1 MPTSIIGE
9 TIGRYQIMEE
19 IGRGGLAVVYRAVDT
34 LLQRNVAVKMILPDQ
49 QQTDKFLKRFNRE
62 AKTLA
67 GLSHPSIVKVL
78 DYGEHG
84 GTPYLVLEYIPGGTL
99 SSRMGKAYSY
109 TEAAAILAPIAHA
122 LHHAH
127 QHKVVHRDVKPANIL
142 INESGQP
149 MLSDFGIVKLT
160 DTEESQGL
168 TATGVVVGTPAYM
181 APEQIQGKQIDGR
194 VDIYALG
201 IVFFELITGRKPYI
215 ANTPI
220 ELTLKHLN
228 DPIPRPRMI
237 VRDLP
242 PEVEQ
247 IVMKSMAKKPEDRY
261 QDMAHFATVLERL
274 AAGQKGS
281 LRLLER
287 PPEKKEKEPTGDK
300 WPGDKWPGE
309 KPRTAEQAAAQ
320 KKGLN
325 KGLVFGI
332 GGAAVLVAA
341 GLVFG
346 LVVYPGISAKPT
358 LTPAEQPA
366 KTAIAEVTV
375 VTTTIPEKP
384 TNTPAPVITHTP
396 TAPAQGVTP
405 SPTPTVATPQV
416 VSNVIGPE
424 NADKVSELLRL
435 EKISVIHLDWTRDG
449 KWIVDAGSSRIT
461 LIDPASMKGM
471 ETLPLGNDIP
481 IAIALT
487 SDSQQIY
494 VLVGN
499 VVTRYNLT
507 DKKATSKFIIQGG
520 ANSMALTADD
530 KTIALGMLDNKVQL
544 INAENGTALRS
555 LRSNYGGWAVAFS
568 PDSKWVA
575 AGTSQGA
582 LMWDTETGFWQ
593 SLATGKGSLVK
604 SLVFSHDGKWLAGG
618 SSGTIYI
625 WDVATGDE
633 VGKITEEFGDVN
645 SLQFSPDDRLLA
657 SGTTD
662 FTVRMWD
669 TSSWKEL
676 RQLKNHVSEVFSVV
690 FSPTGDRIASGA
702 NEGYI
707 RLWGIP

>member
-1 MPTSIIGE
+1 MATSIIGE

-84 GTPYLVLEYIPGGTL
+84 GTPYLVMEYIPGGTL
-99 SSRMGKAYSY
+99 SNRMGKAYSY

-142 INESGQP
+142 VNESGQP

-194 VDIYALG
+194 ADIYALG
-201 IVFFELITGRKPYI
+201 IVFFELITGRKPYV

-228 DPIPRPRMI
+228 DPIPRPRLI

-261 QDMAHFATVLERL
+261 QDMAHFAAVLERL

-287 PPEKKEKEPTGDK
+287 PPEKKEKEPTG
-300 WPGDKWPGE
+300 E
-309 KPRTAEQAAAQ
+309 KPRPAEQAAAR

-346 LVVYPGISAKPT
+346 LVVYPRIFAKPT
-358 LTPAEQPA
+358 PTPAEQPVETVVA
-366 KTAIAEVTV
+366 GVTV
-375 VTTTIPEKP
+375 VATTIPEKP
-384 TNTPAPVITHTP
+384 TDIPAPVITDTP
-396 TAPAQGVTP
+396 NAPVQDITL
-405 SPTPTVATPQV
+405 SPTPTVETPQV
-416 VSNVIGPE
+416 VTNIIGPE
-424 NADKVSELLRL
+424 NANKVSELLRL
-435 EKISVIHLDWTRDG
+435 EKISVIQLDWTRDG
-449 KWIVDAGSSRIT
+449 KWIVDAGTNRIT
-461 LIDPASMKGM
+461 LVDPASMKGM

-499 VVTRYNLT
+499 VVTRYNLA
-507 DKKATSKFIIQGG
+507 DKKAAGKFTIQGG

-530 KTIALGMLDNKVQL
+530 KTLALGMLDNKVLL
-544 INAENGTALRS
+544 INAETGTALRS

-568 PDSKWVA
+568 PDGKWVA

-593 SLATGKGSLVK
+593 SLASGKGSLIR
-604 SLVFSHDGKWLAGG
+604 SLVFSHDGKLLAGG

-633 VGKITEEFGDVN
+633 VGKITAEFGDVN

-662 FTVRMWD
+662 FTVRLWD
-669 TSSWKEL
+669 TSSWKAL

-702 NEGYI
+702 NEGNI

>member
-1 MPTSIIGE
+1 MPVSMIGE
-9 TIGRYQIMEE
+9 TIGRYQMMEE

-34 LLQRNVAVKMILPDQ
+34 LLQRSVAVKMILPDQ
-49 QQTDKFLKRFNRE
+49 QQTEKFLKRFNRE

-84 GTPYLVLEYIPGGTL
+84 GTPYLVMEYIPGGTL
-99 SSRMGKAYSY
+99 SARMGKAYSY
-109 TEAAAILAPIAHA
+109 AEAAAILAPIAHA

-194 VDIYALG
+194 ADIYALG

-228 DPIPRPRMI
+228 DPIPRPRLI

-261 QDMAHFATVLERL
+261 QDMAHFAAVLERL

-287 PPEKKEKEPTGDK
+287 PPEKKEKEPTG
-300 WPGDKWPGE
+300 
-309 KPRTAEQAAAQ
+309 EQAAAQ

-332 GGAAVLVAA
+332 GGAAVLVAL

-346 LVVYPGISAKPT
+346 LVVYPRISAEPTPT
-358 LTPAEQPA
+358 LTEQPA
-366 KTAIAEVTV
+366 KTAVAGATV
-375 VTTTIPEKP
+375 VSTTIPEKP
-384 TNTPAPVITHTP
+384 ADSPAPRLTDTPSAPVQPVTLSLTP
-396 TAPAQGVTP
+396 TLETP
-405 SPTPTVATPQV
+405 PV

-424 NADKVSELLRL
+424 NANNVSELLRL
-435 EKISVIHLDWTRDG
+435 ERISVIQMDWTTDG
-449 KWIVDAGSSRIT
+449 KWIVDAGTNRIT
-461 LIDPASMKGM
+461 LIDPASMKAS

-481 IAIALT
+481 KAISLT

-499 VVTRYNLT
+499 VVTRYNLG
-507 DKKATSKFIIQGG
+507 DKKAAGKFTIQGG
-520 ANSMALTADD
+520 ANSMALTADN
-530 KTIALGMLDNKVQL
+530 KTIALGMLDNKVL
-544 INAENGTALRS
+544 LVNAQTGSVLRS
-555 LRSNYGGWAVAFS
+555 LRSNYGGWAVSFS
-568 PDSKWVA
+568 PDGKWVA

-582 LMWDTETGFWQ
+582 LMWETETGIWH
-593 SLATGKGSLVK
+593 SLATGKDSLIK
-604 SLVFSHDGKWLAGG
+604 SLVFSHNGQWLAGG
-618 SSGTIYI
+618 SSGIIYI

-633 VGKITEEFGDVN
+633 VGKITGKFGDVN

-657 SGTTD
+657 SASTD
-662 FTVRMWD
+662 FTVRLWN
-669 TSSWKEL
+669 TSGWTEL

-690 FSPTGDRIASGA
+690 FSPDGDRIASGA